1 MLDNATYTKYLDEAR
16 SSAMARLG
24 DSPVYDTNSAN
35 EQQRKSLMD
44 QVMNRE
50 KFRYNINE
58 DGLYNVYRDKYVNQG
73 RMAMRDT
80 MGQAAA
86 LTGGYGNSY
95 GQAVGQQAYDRA
107 LQSLNDVVPQLYG
120 QALNVYEME
129 GNQLNTRYGL
139 ANDLV
144 GEDWTK
150 YRAAVSDW
158 QTNRALAEQQA
169 EAAAKARYQLEADA
183 YKNLT
188 SMIGA
193 TGYVPSDQELSA
205 AGMSRAAADALR
217 NEYLRS
223 TGQLNTGGGGGG
235 GYYGG
240 GGSSTKKTTKK
251 TTNPNAN
258 PNPNPNDNTD
268 YGYKDAAAVYDAMK
282 SSNNASTRANAG
294 KSLSAAVKSGAIT
307 RQQATTIIRQQRVK

>member
-1 MLDNATYTKYLDEAR
+1 MLDNATYEKYLNEAR
-16 SSAMARLG
+16 TSAMARLG
-24 DSPVYDTNSAN
+24 DSPVYNTESEN
-35 EQQRKSLMD
+35 ELLRKSLLD
-44 QVMNRE
+44 QINNRQ
-50 KFRYNINE
+50 KFSYNINE
-58 DGLYNVYRDKYVNQG
+58 DGLYKVYRDKYVNQG

-86 LTGGYGNSY
+86 LTGGFGNSY

-150 YRAAVSDW
+150 YRAAMSDW
-158 QTNRALAEQQA
+158 LTNKQLAEEQA
-169 EAAAKARYQLEADA
+169 QNAAKARYQLEADA

-193 TGYVPSDQELSA
+193 SGYVPTDAELAS

-217 NEYLRS
+217 NEYLRQ
-223 TGQLNTGGGGGG
+223 TGQLQPAATGGGGG

-240 GGSSTKKTTKK
+240 SGKNSSSSSTTSGSSDYIHQVMAAKK
-251 TTNPNAN
+251 A
-258 PNPNPNDNTD
+258 
-268 YGYKDAAAVYDAMK
+268 GASDAEINKAVAAD
-282 SSNNASTRANAG
+282 
-294 KSLSAAVKSGAIT
+294 VKSGATGGLT
-307 RQQATTIIRQQRVK
+307 RWQVNRATGTKH